1 LAKAWA
7 LTLAARADG
16 LVGSAV
22 DAAAWLTLPLAALLF
37 LQWPLRDLVGS
48 GSRPA
53 NDLAQCLFAVHAA
66 VALTAATRSGQHL
79 APQALFPVARGARF
93 QRHLAR
99 LGIVAG
105 LLPWSLWMLWSS
117 AATIAQ
123 SVIQLE
129 SFPDSYNPGYFV
141 VKLAAGLLAG
151 LVLVQALID
160 LARPLAHQR
169 GDASVDAAAE

>member
-1 LAKAWA
+1 LA
-7 LTLAARADG
+7 LATRADA
-16 LVGSAV
+16 LVGSATA
-22 DAAAWLTLPLAALLF
+22 AAAWLALPLGALLF

-66 VALTAATRSGQHL
+66 VALTAATRNGQHL
-79 APQALFPVARGARF
+79 APHALLPCAQGAIF
-93 QRHLAR
+93 QRGLAR
-99 LGIVAG
+99 LGIVTG

-123 SVIQLE
+123 SVSQLE

-141 VKLAAGLLAG
+141 VKLATGLLAA

-160 LARPLAHQR
+160 LARPLAAQP
-169 GDASVDAAAE
+169 GDVSPDETRASAAA